1 MTDIKDKTIIGIAWS
16 FAQQFSVQINT
27 LVVQIILARIL
38 LPEDFGFNRNDS
50 NICFS

>member
-16 FAQQFSVQINT
+16 FAQQFSVQIIT

-38 LPEDFGFNRNDS
+38 LPEDFGLIAMIQIFV
-50 NICFS
+50 